1 MNSVISYTLEMF
13 VRVAAFVTE
22 RAASFPEG
30 SFGDEL
36 VTELK
41 LIVKTLNDT
50 IAAQNSAISS
60 EQRATAARD
69 LARKALRGT
78 LRALVHTARAMSV
91 DAPGAEEKFRLP
103 RSSSDNA
110 LLQTAR
116 AAAIDAVEYKDRFVQ
131 HGMSS
136 GFIEELKRQIADL
149 ERAVEGQN
157 AARAAH
163 VSATAAVELNVE
175 RGMEV
180 VRSLDALVRNKFRDE
195 PATLAAWES
204 ARHVES
210 PARTRR
216 RTNNAAA
223 PNGGDAPQ
231 P

>member
-22 RAASFPEG
+22 RAVFFPEG

-41 LIVKTLNDT
+41 VIIKTLNDT

-60 EQRATAARD
+60 EQRATAAREA
-69 LARKALRGT
+69 ARKTLRGT
-78 LRALVHTARAMSV
+78 LRALAQTARAMSV
-91 DAPGAEEKFRLP
+91 DAPGADEKFRLP
-103 RSSSDNA
+103 RSSSDSA
-110 LLQTAR
+110 LVQAAR
-116 AAAIDAVEYKDRFVQ
+116 AAATDAVEFKDRFVM

-136 GFIEELKRQIADL
+136 GFIEELKTQIADL
-149 ERAVEGQN
+149 ERAVEAQN

-163 VSATAAVELNVE
+163 VSATSAVETSVE
-175 RGMEV
+175 RGTSV
-180 VRSLDALVRNKFRDE
+180 VRSLDALVRNKFRDD

-210 PARTRR
+210 PARTRK
-216 RTNNAAA
+216 RTEGA
-223 PNGGDAPQ
+223 PAPAGSGAPQ
-231 P
+231 A